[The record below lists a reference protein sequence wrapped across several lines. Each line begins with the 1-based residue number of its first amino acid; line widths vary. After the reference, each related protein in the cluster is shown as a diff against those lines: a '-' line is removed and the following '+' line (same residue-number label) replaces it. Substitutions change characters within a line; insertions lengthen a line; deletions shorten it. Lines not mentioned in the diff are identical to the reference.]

1 MMSGIAKNGPAKHK
15 HRFLGRVAFLLIM
28 PALLCGSDQQ
38 TQIEYQQSRRF
49 NAILIVAR
57 VNDKPA
63 VLIVDTGSDRTIISP
78 HLLISEP
85 VSGNLRVSFLAAHRN
100 APAAWGR
107 ATLQLS
113 NRTWKE
119 LLVVVQ
125 DQSELRQAFGQSIDG
140 ILGQDI
146 LGQFRRVI
154 IDSEHHLLTLQQ

>member
-1 MMSGIAKNGPAKHK
+1 MSGIAKNEPAKCK
-15 HRFLGRVAFLLIM
+15 RRFSVAVALLLIM
-28 PALLCGSDQQ
+28 PALLRGSAQQ
-38 TQIEYQQSRRF
+38 IQIEYQQSRKF

-78 HLLISEP
+78 HLLVSEP
-85 VSGNLRVSFLAAHRN
+85 AAGNFRVSFLAAHRN
-100 APAAWGR
+100 SPAAWGR

-113 NRTWKE
+113 NRTWNE

-125 DQSELRQAFGQSIDG
+125 DQKEVRQAFGQPIDG

-154 IDSEHHLLTLQQ
+154 IDSEHHLLTLQP